1 MSSDANIVTIPE
13 VLFDYQS
20 EDSERLAN
28 EIPRGILGSEMGT
41 GKTEVFLGL
50 VHTIQPKRVLIAAP
64 KIMVLEWR
72 DRIALRMNEEASVP
86 YGVVK
91 KNFNGYGLSADHF
104 KTRFLIVNHEML
116 RMKRYMDILKL
127 IKWDLI
133 GYDEAHR
140 FKNKDAKQTKGAKTL
155 SKLTDRLIHITG
167 TPFLNYPNEL
177 WSLLNMLDPKSYPN
191 YWDFT
196 KEYCYT
202 IPSPWGPRIVGAK
215 KSAMPKLRG
224 ILDKIMVRRELK
236 DVLPDLPRK
245 LDPRIIEVD
254 FSREQDAAYKM
265 MEKQFV
271 ALLADG
277 EKLMAPKML
286 GRLMRLRQLA
296 LDPSLIGS
304 GAPSAKTKVL
314 LELIEDSKP
323 SKVVVFSWFA
333 GYLRNLYDTMDPETT
348 MIIHGQQDAE
358 TRRSE
363 RLRFQEDPDVKLAF
377 VSIAAG
383 GVGID
388 LIASHIGIFTDV
400 FWTPGINAQA
410 EARLHRI
417 GQTENVSIIKLVAPN
432 TIDDDMNKLLA
443 KKAEAFDQ
451 SVAVKRAV
459 TSMLDRHGTI
469 DFSKL
474 EPIYAKERQEI
485 IDDIKVEDGDW
496 KVQDN
501 LELQAEAIGD
511 AMDIFGGGEEEE
523 EL

>member
-1 MSSDANIVTIPE
+1 MSSDTKITSIRDI
-13 VLFDYQS
+13 LFDYQE
-20 EDSERLAN
+20 EDVMRFAT

-50 VHTIQPKRVLIAAP
+50 VDELQPKRVLVAAP
-64 KIMVLEWR
+64 KTMVLEWR
-72 DRIALRMNEEASVP
+72 DRIALRLNEEASVP
-86 YGVVK
+86 YGTVSKSYARYNLGVE
-91 KNFNGYGLSADHF
+91 HF

-116 RMKRYMDILKL
+116 RMKRYMDVIKL
-127 IKWDLI
+127 VHWDII

-177 WSLLNMLDPKSYPN
+177 WSLLNMLDPKGYPN

-245 LDPRIIEVD
+245 LDPRIIEVE
-254 FSREQDAAYKM
+254 FSKEQDVAYKM

-277 EKLMAPKML
+277 EKLMAPAML

-296 LDPSLIGS
+296 LDPALIGS

-333 GYLRNLYDTMDPETT
+333 GYLRKLHEMMDPKTT
-348 MIIHGQQDAE
+348 MIIHGSQTAAD
-358 TRRSE
+358 RRDE

-388 LIASHIGIFTDV
+388 LTASHIGIFTDV
-400 FWTPGINAQA
+400 FWTPGVNAQT

-432 TIDDDMNKLLA
+432 TIDDDMAKLLE
-443 KKAEAFDQ
+443 KKSEAFNQ

-459 TSMLDRHGTI
+459 TSMLDRHEGFDIKKLTA
-469 DFSKL
+469 DF
-474 EPIYAKERQEI
+474 EKERQEYVDAI
-485 IDDIKVEDGDW
+485 SVEDGDW
-496 KVQDN
+496 KV
-501 LELQAEAIGD
+501 
-511 AMDIFGGGEEEE
+511 
-523 EL
+523 